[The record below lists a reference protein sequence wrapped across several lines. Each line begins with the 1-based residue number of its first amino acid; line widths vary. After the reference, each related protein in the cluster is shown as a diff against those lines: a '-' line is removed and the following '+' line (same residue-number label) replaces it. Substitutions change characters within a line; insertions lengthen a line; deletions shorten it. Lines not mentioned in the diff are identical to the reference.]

1 MNAGRPPGERA
12 LRAELALRGER
23 LAAERVPFVR
33 ATVVRAQRP
42 SSVRPGDAA
51 LVLGDGTIEG
61 FVGGACAEQSVR
73 MHALRALETEEP
85 ILLRILPGNGG
96 EAASEG
102 AVTVENPC
110 LSGGGMEVFLE
121 PQVPAPRLVVA
132 GDTPVA
138 AALRDLAARLGF
150 ETAESVPEGGEAAVV
165 VASHGRDEV
174 PVLEAALRAG
184 VPYVG
189 LVASEPRGASVRAA
203 LDVTPEQ
210 AARLRTP
217 AGLPIGA
224 RTAEEIALSILAQ
237 VVADRRAGHAHPAP
251 APAAAPAPRKAGA
264 RDPVCGMAVTPG
276 PDTPYLDVDGGRVW
290 FCGEH
295 CRRAFADDPA
305 RHATAG

>member
-1 MNAGRPPGERA
+1 MNAGRLPGERA
-12 LRAELALRGER
+12 LRAELTLRGDA

-33 ATVVRAQRP
+33 ATVVRAHRP
-42 SSVRPGDAA
+42 SSVRPGDTA
-51 LVLGDGTIEG
+51 LVLGDGAIEG
-61 FVGGACAEQSVR
+61 FVGGVCAEESVR
-73 MHALRALETEEP
+73 LHALRALETEEP

-110 LSGGGMEVFLE
+110 VSGGGMEVFLE
-121 PQVPAPRLVVA
+121 PQVPAPRLLVA
-132 GDTPVA
+132 GGTPVGT
-138 AALRDLAARLGF
+138 ALRDLAERMGF
-150 ETAESVPEGGEAAVV
+150 ETAEGSVLAGGEAAVV

-174 PVLEAALRAG
+174 EVLEMALRTE

-189 LVASEPRGASVRAA
+189 LVASGPRGAAVRAA
-203 LDVTPEQ
+203 LDVTPEE

-224 RTAEEIALSILAQ
+224 STAEEIALSILAQ
-237 VVADRRAGHAHPAP
+237 IVAERRMPQVP
-251 APAAAPAPRKAGA
+251 APAAAARKPGA

-276 PDTPYLDVDGGRVW
+276 PDRPHLDVDGGRVW

-295 CRRAFADDPA
+295 CRRAFAADPA
-305 RHATAG
+305 RHVTAG